1 MREDELFGRLEG
13 GDLSALDELVRAY
26 YPDILRYCRR
36 HTPDASSAEDAA
48 QETFLRFVKS
58 LPKYRDRGKPLAF
71 LLTIARNVCA
81 DSYRKRGRLW
91 EPLDEET
98 PASDDHGTDPVRD
111 ALRALSREQQE
122 VLELRYD
129 QGLQVQEVAR
139 VLGVSRFAAGRRIAA
154 ALETLKA
161 ELEDDGKGMTP

>member
-1 MREDELFGRLEG
+1 MSFEG
-13 GDLSALDELVRAY
+13 NGLGEEEARRIVEEHYESVLA
-26 YPDILRYCRR
+26 YCRR
-36 HTPDASSAEDAA
+36 HAPSGEDAYDAA